1 MGLFDIFK
9 RKKKVVAPV
18 NYDAQL
24 FKSTLN
30 LFTDFGDNINASDI
44 VKICIDRIATHSA
57 KLKPR
62 YVKTEDDK
70 TVQEKKGNIS
80 YLLKFQ
86 PNPLMSPYDFIYRV
100 VTLLYLNNNV
110 FIYPVYDQETYEL
123 LELWPLKPNSVEALK
138 DESGALYLR
147 FYFSDK
153 KPFTLP
159 YESIIH
165 LRRFYG
171 TNDIFGG
178 SGAVS
183 DHSALLKTIRIN
195 DSVLQGLDNAIR
207 TSFQIKGLLKINGML
222 NEKDKQTQ
230 KAEFERALKESVGDS
245 GSSIVPVDL
254 KADYVPLTVDPKLVD
269 STTLSFLQK
278 KIITYFGV
286 SDAIFDNKFNEN
298 EYNAFYEG
306 VIEGIA
312 ISLSEAFSKAL
323 LTRGQLEKGEQ
334 IIFYSERLQYAS
346 WNTKVQAIEKLMGLG
361 ILSLNESRALLGFEP
376 IEGGSRRLQSLN
388 YVDADK
394 ANDYQ
399 LQPIV
404 LQPKK
409 KEDPKDGEGN

>member
-1 MGLFDIFK
+1 MAFFDIFK

-18 NYDAQL
+18 NYDARV
-24 FKSTLN
+24 FKSTLDI
-30 LFTDFGDNINASDI
+30 FQDFGNNINMSDV
-44 VKICIDRIATHSA
+44 VKICIDRIATHAA

-62 YVKTEDDK
+62 YVKTQDDK
-70 TVQEKKGNIS
+70 TVLEKNGNLS

-86 PNPLMSPYDFIYRV
+86 PNPLMTPYDFIYRV
-100 VTLLYLNNNV
+100 VTLLYLNNNA
-110 FIYPVYDQETYEL
+110 FIYPVYDYETYEL
-123 LELWPLKPNSVEALK
+123 KEIWPLKPTSVEVLK
-138 DESGALYLR
+138 DESGAMYLR

-153 KPFTLP
+153 KGFTLP
-159 YESIIH
+159 YESVIH

-171 TNDIFGG
+171 INDVFGG
-178 SGAVS
+178 NGAIS
-183 DHSALLKTIRIN
+183 DHAALLKTIKIN
-195 DSVLQGLDNAIR
+195 DSVLQGLDNAIK
-207 TSFQIKGLLKINGML
+207 TSFQIKGLLKINGIL
-222 NEKDKQTQ
+222 SEKDKTAQ
-230 KAEFERALKESVGDS
+230 KKEFDDALKEATSDG

-254 KADYVPLTVDPKLVD
+254 KSDYVPLNTDPKLVD
-269 STTLSFLQK
+269 STTLTFLQK
-278 KIITYFGV
+278 KIISYFGV
-286 SDAIFDNKFNEN
+286 SDSIFDNKYNEN
-298 EYNAFYEG
+298 EYNAFYES

-312 ISLSEAFSKAL
+312 IALSETFSKAL

-399 LQPIV
+399 LDKFFKK
-404 LQPKK
+404 PKS
-409 KEDPKDGEGN
+409 KEEIDKDE

>member
-24 FKSTLN
+24 FKTTLN
-30 LFTDFGDNINASDI
+30 LFQDFGDNINASDI

-62 YVKTEDDK
+62 YVKTEEDK
-70 TVQEKKGNIS
+70 TVQEKKGNLV
-80 YLLKFQ
+80 YLLKYQ
-86 PNPLMSPYDFIYRV
+86 PNSLMSPYDFIYRV
-100 VTLLYLNNNV
+100 ITLLYLNNNA
-110 FIYPVYDQETYEL
+110 FIYPVYDKDTYEL

-147 FYFSDK
+147 FYFTDK
-153 KPFTLP
+153 KSFTLP

-178 SGAVS
+178 SGAIS
-183 DHSALLKTIRIN
+183 DHSALLKTIKIN

-222 NEKDKQTQ
+222 NEKDKQAQ
-230 KAEFERALKESVGDS
+230 KAEFENALKESIGDG

-269 STTLSFLQK
+269 SATLSFLQK

-323 LTRGQLEKGEQ
+323 LTRGQLERGEQ

-376 IEGGSRRLQSLN
+376 IEGGNRRLQSLN

>member
-9 RKKKVVAPV
+9 RKKKVVAPIS
-18 NYDAQL
+18 YDAHL
-24 FKSTLN
+24 FKTTLD

-70 TVQEKKGNIS
+70 TVQEKKGNLA

-86 PNPLMSPYDFIYRV
+86 PNPLMTPFDFIYKV
-100 VTLLYLNNNV
+100 VTLLYLNNNA
-110 FIYPVYDQETYEL
+110 FIYPVYDQNYDL
-123 LELWPLKPNSVEALK
+123 QALWPLKPNSVEMLK
-138 DESGALYLR
+138 DESGETFLR
-147 FYFSDK
+147 FYFSNGK
-153 KPFTLP
+153 SYVLP

-171 TNDIFGG
+171 TNDLFGG

-183 DHSALLKTIRIN
+183 DHAALLKTIKIN
-195 DSVLQGLDNAIR
+195 DSVLQGLDNAIK
-207 TSFQIKGLLKINGML
+207 TSFQIRGLLKINGIL
-222 NEKDKQTQ
+222 SEKDKTAQ
-230 KAEFERALKESVGDS
+230 KKEFDEALNEATKDG
-245 GSSIVPVDL
+245 GNSIVPVDL
-254 KADYVPLTVDPKLVD
+254 KSDYVPLNTEPKLID
-269 STTLSFLQK
+269 SPTLSFLQK
-278 KIITYFGV
+278 KIISYFGV
-286 SDAIFDNKFNEN
+286 SDAIFDNKYNEN
-298 EYNAFYEG
+298 EYNAFYES

-312 ISLSEAFSKAL
+312 ISLSETFSKAL

-394 ANDYQ
+394 ANEYQ
-399 LQPIV
+399 LDKFFKK
-404 LQPKK
+404 PKS
-409 KEDPKDGEGN
+409 KEEIDQDE

>member
-9 RKKKVVAPV
+9 RKKKVVEPIS
-18 NYDAQL
+18 YDASL
-24 FKSTLN
+24 FRTTLN
-30 LFTDFGDNINASDI
+30 LFQDFGDNINASDI

-70 TVQEKKGNIS
+70 TVQEKKGSIA

-86 PNPLMSPYDFIYRV
+86 PNPLMTPFDFIYKI
-100 VTLLYLNNNV
+100 VTLLYLNNNAFV
-110 FIYPVYDQETYEL
+110 YPVYDSETYEL
-123 LELWPLKPNSVEALK
+123 KELWPIKPNSVEVLK
-138 DESGALYLR
+138 DESGALFLR
-147 FYFSDK
+147 FYFSDQK
-153 KPFTLP
+153 SFLLP
-159 YESIIH
+159 YESVIH

-183 DHSALLKTIRIN
+183 DHAALLKTIKIN

-207 TSFQIKGLLKINGML
+207 TSFQIKGLLKINGIL
-222 NEKDKQTQ
+222 SEKDKNQQ
-230 KAEFERALKESVGDS
+230 KKEFDEALKASASD

-254 KADYVPLTVDPKLVD
+254 KSEYVPLSTDPKLVD
-269 STTLSFLQK
+269 SQTLSFLQK

-286 SDAIFDNKFNEN
+286 SEAIFDNKYDEN

-312 ISLSEAFSKAL
+312 IALSEAFSKAL

-346 WNTKVQAIEKLMGLG
+346 WNTKVLAIEKLMGLG

-394 ANDYQ
+394 ASEYQ
-399 LQPIV
+399 LDKFFKK
-404 LQPKK
+404 PKS
-409 KEDPKDGEGN
+409 KEEVNEDE

>member
-9 RKKKVVAPV
+9 RKKKVVVPID
-18 NYDAQL
+18 YDTRL
-24 FKSTLN
+24 FQTTLN
-30 LFTDFGDNINASDI
+30 LFSDFGDNINASDV

-62 YVKTEDDK
+62 YVKTQDDK
-70 TVQEKKGNIS
+70 TVLEKKGNLA

-86 PNPLMSPYDFIYRV
+86 PNPMMTPYDFIYRV
-100 VTLLYLNNNV
+100 VTLLYLNNNA
-110 FIYPVYDQETYEL
+110 FIYPVYDPLTYDL
-123 LELWPLKPNSVEALK
+123 LELWPIKPNSVEALK
-138 DESGALYLR
+138 DESGELYLR
-147 FYFSDK
+147 FYFTDK
-153 KPFTLP
+153 KAFTLP
-159 YESIIH
+159 YVSIIH

-183 DHSALLKTIRIN
+183 DHAALLKTIKIN
-195 DSVLQGLDNAIR
+195 DSVLQGLDNAIK

-222 NEKDKQTQ
+222 NEKDKQAQ
-230 KAEFERALKESVGDS
+230 KAEFEKALKDSVESG

-254 KADYVPLTVDPKLVD
+254 KADYVPLSVDPKLVD
-269 STTLSFLQK
+269 SNTLTFLQK

-286 SDAIFDNKFNEN
+286 SDAIYDNKYNEN

-312 ISLSEAFSKAL
+312 IAMSEAFSKAL
-323 LTRGQLEKGEQ
+323 LTRSQLEHGEQ

-376 IEGGSRRLQSLN
+376 IEGGNRRLQSLN

-399 LQPIV
+399 LQPII

>member
-18 NYDAQL
+18 DYDARL

-62 YVKTEDDK
+62 YVKTQDDK
-70 TVQEKKGNIS
+70 TVQEKKGDLS

-100 VTLLYLNNNV
+100 VTLLYLNNNA
-110 FIYPVYDQETYEL
+110 FIYPVYDPLTYEL
-123 LELWPLKPNSVEALK
+123 TELWPLKPNSVEALK
-138 DESGALYLR
+138 DESGALFLR
-147 FYFSDK
+147 FYFTDK
-153 KPFTLP
+153 KAFTLP
-159 YESIIH
+159 YESLIH

-178 SGAVS
+178 SGAIS
-183 DHSALLKTIRIN
+183 DHSALLKTIKIN

-222 NEKDKQTQ
+222 NEKDKNAQ
-230 KAEFERALKESVGDS
+230 KAEFERALKDSTGD
-245 GSSIVPVDL
+245 GSSIIPVDL

-269 STTLSFLQK
+269 STTLTFLQK

-286 SDAIFDNKFNEN
+286 SDAIFDSKFNEN

-312 ISLSEAFSKAL
+312 IALSEAFSKAL
-323 LTRGQLEKGEQ
+323 LTKSQLEKGEQ

-376 IEGGSRRLQSLN
+376 IEGGNKRLQSLN
-388 YVDADK
+388 FVDADK

-399 LQPIV
+399 LEPII

-409 KEDPKDGEGN
+409 KEDDKDDKGN

>member
-9 RKKKVVAPV
+9 RKKKVIAPL
-18 NYDAQL
+18 NYDTKL
-24 FKSTLN
+24 FKTTLN
-30 LFTDFGDNINASDI
+30 LFTDFGDNINASDV
-44 VKICIDRIATHSA
+44 VKICIDRIATHAA

-62 YVKTEDDK
+62 YVKAEEDK
-70 TVQEKKGNIS
+70 TVQEKKGNLS

-86 PNPLMSPYDFIYRV
+86 PNPLMTPYDFIYKV
-100 VTLLYLNNNV
+100 VTLLYLNNNA
-110 FIYPVYDQETYEL
+110 FIYPVYDQNTYDL
-123 LELWPLKPNSVEALK
+123 VAIWPIKPNSVEMLK
-138 DESGALYLR
+138 DESGETFLR
-147 FYFSDK
+147 FYFSNGK
-153 KPFTLP
+153 SYTLP

-171 TNDIFGG
+171 TNDLFGG

-183 DHSALLKTIRIN
+183 DHSALLKTIKIN
-195 DSVLQGLDNAIR
+195 DSVLQGLDNAIKS
-207 TSFQIKGLLKINGML
+207 SFQIKGLLKINGIL
-222 NEKDKQTQ
+222 NDKDKTTQ
-230 KAEFERALKESVGDS
+230 KKEFDEALKESVETG
-245 GSSIVPVDL
+245 GSAIVPVDL
-254 KADYVPLTVDPKLVD
+254 KSEYIPLATDPKLID
-269 STTLSFLQK
+269 STTLTFLQK
-278 KIITYFGV
+278 KIISYFGV
-286 SDAIFDNKFNEN
+286 SDAIFDNKYNEN
-298 EYNAFYEG
+298 EYNAFYES

-312 ISLSEAFSKAL
+312 IALSESFSKAL

-334 IIFYSERLQYAS
+334 IVFYSERLQYAS

-376 IEGGSRRLQSLN
+376 IEGGNKRLQSLN

-399 LQPIV
+399 LEPII

>member
-1 MGLFDIFK
+1 MGLFEIFK
-9 RKKKVVAPV
+9 RKKKVVVPID
-18 NYDAQL
+18 YDTRL
-24 FKSTLN
+24 FQTTLN
-30 LFTDFGDNINASDI
+30 LFSDFGDNINASDV

-62 YVKTEDDK
+62 YVKTQDDN
-70 TVQEKKGNIS
+70 TVQEKRGNLAF
-80 YLLKFQ
+80 LLKYQ
-86 PNPLMSPYDFIYRV
+86 PNPMMTPYDFIYRV
-100 VTLLYLNNNV
+100 VTLLYLNNNA
-110 FIYPVYDQETYEL
+110 FIYPKYDEEYNL
-123 LELWPLKPNSVEALK
+123 IELWPIKPNSVEALK
-138 DESGALYLR
+138 DEGGAIYLR
-147 FYFSDK
+147 FYFTDK
-153 KPFTLP
+153 KSFMLP

-195 DSVLQGLDNAIR
+195 DSVLQGLDNAIK

-222 NEKDKQTQ
+222 NEKDKAAQ
-230 KAEFERALKESVGDS
+230 KAEFEKALKDSVESG

-269 STTLSFLQK
+269 SNTLTFLQK

-286 SDAIFDNKFNEN
+286 SDAIFDNKYNEN

-312 ISLSEAFSKAL
+312 IALSEAFSKAL
-323 LTRGQLEKGEQ
+323 LTRSQLEHGEQ

-376 IEGGSRRLQSLN
+376 IEGGNRRLQSLN

-399 LQPIV
+399 LQPII

-409 KEDPKDGEGN
+409 KEDIKDGERN

>member
-1 MGLFDIFK
+1 MGLFEIFK
-9 RKKKVVAPV
+9 RKKKVVVPID
-18 NYDAQL
+18 YDTRL
-24 FKSTLN
+24 FQTTLN
-30 LFTDFGDNINASDI
+30 LFSDFGDNINASDV

-62 YVKTEDDK
+62 YVKTQDDN
-70 TVQEKKGNIS
+70 TVQEKRGNLAF
-80 YLLKFQ
+80 LLKYQ
-86 PNPLMSPYDFIYRV
+86 PNPMMTPYDFIYRV
-100 VTLLYLNNNV
+100 VTLLYLNNNA
-110 FIYPVYDQETYEL
+110 FIYPKYDEEYNL
-123 LELWPLKPNSVEALK
+123 IELWPIKPNSVEALK
-138 DESGALYLR
+138 DEGGAIYLR
-147 FYFSDK
+147 FYFTDK
-153 KPFTLP
+153 KSFMLP

-195 DSVLQGLDNAIR
+195 DSVLQGLDNAIK

-222 NEKDKQTQ
+222 NEKDKAAQ
-230 KAEFERALKESVGDS
+230 KAEFEKALKDSVESG

-269 STTLSFLQK
+269 SNTLTFLQK

-286 SDAIFDNKFNEN
+286 SDAIFDNKYNEN

-312 ISLSEAFSKAL
+312 IALSEAFSKAL
-323 LTRGQLEKGEQ
+323 LTRSQLEHGEQ

-376 IEGGSRRLQSLN
+376 IEGGNRRLQSLN

-399 LQPIV
+399 LQPII

-409 KEDPKDGEGN
+409 KEDIKDGEGN

>member
-9 RKKKVVAPV
+9 RKKKLVAPIS
-18 NYDAQL
+18 YDTKL

-30 LFTDFGDNINASDI
+30 LFQDFGDNINASDV

-70 TVQEKKGNIS
+70 TVQEKKGDLS
-80 YLLKFQ
+80 FLLKFQ
-86 PNPLMSPYDFIYRV
+86 PNYLMTPYDFIYKI
-100 VTLLYLNNNV
+100 VTLLYLNNNAFV
-110 FIYPVYDQETYEL
+110 YPVYDETTYEL
-123 LELWPLKPNSVEALK
+123 KELWPIKPNSVEMLK
-138 DESGALYLR
+138 DEGGGIFLR
-147 FYFSDK
+147 FYFSNGK
-153 KPFTLP
+153 QYTLP

-171 TNDIFGG
+171 TNDLFGG

-183 DHSALLKTIRIN
+183 DHSALLQTIKIN
-195 DSVLQGLDNAIR
+195 DSVLQGLDNAIK

-222 NEKDKQTQ
+222 NEKDKTAQ
-230 KAEFERALKESVGDS
+230 KKEFDKALKESITED
-245 GSSIVPVDL
+245 GSAIVPVDL
-254 KADYVPLTVDPKLVD
+254 KSEYVPLSTDPKLID
-269 STTLSFLQK
+269 STTLTFLQK
-278 KIITYFGV
+278 KIISYFGV
-286 SDAIFDNKFNEN
+286 SDAIFDNKYNEN

-312 ISLSEAFSKAL
+312 IALSEAFSKVL

-376 IEGGSRRLQSLN
+376 IEGGSKRLQSLN

-394 ANDYQ
+394 ANEYQ
-399 LQPIV
+399 LDKFFKH
-404 LQPKK
+404 PKS
-409 KEDPKDGEGN
+409 KEEIDNGEGN

>member
-9 RKKKVVAPV
+9 RKKKVIAPL
-18 NYDAQL
+18 NYDTKL
-24 FKSTLN
+24 FKTTLN
-30 LFTDFGDNINASDI
+30 LFTDFGDNINASDV
-44 VKICIDRIATHSA
+44 VKICIDRIATHAA

-62 YVKTEDDK
+62 YVKTEEDK
-70 TVQEKKGNIS
+70 TVQEKKGNLS

-86 PNPLMSPYDFIYRV
+86 PNPLMTPYDFIYKV
-100 VTLLYLNNNV
+100 VTLLYLNNNA
-110 FIYPVYDQETYEL
+110 FIYPVYDQNTYDL
-123 LELWPLKPNSVEALK
+123 IAIWPIKPNSVEMLK
-138 DESGALYLR
+138 DESGETFLR
-147 FYFSDK
+147 FYFSNGK
-153 KPFTLP
+153 SYTLP

-171 TNDIFGG
+171 TNDLFGG

-183 DHSALLKTIRIN
+183 DHSALLKTIKIN
-195 DSVLQGLDNAIR
+195 DSVLQGLDNAIKS
-207 TSFQIKGLLKINGML
+207 SFQIKGLLKINGIL
-222 NEKDKQTQ
+222 NDKDKTAQ
-230 KAEFERALKESVGDS
+230 KKEFDEALKESVETG
-245 GSSIVPVDL
+245 GSAIVPVDL
-254 KADYVPLTVDPKLVD
+254 KSEYIPLATDPKLID
-269 STTLSFLQK
+269 STTLTFLQK
-278 KIITYFGV
+278 KIISYFGV
-286 SDAIFDNKFNEN
+286 SDAIFDNKYNEN
-298 EYNAFYEG
+298 EYNAFYES

-312 ISLSEAFSKAL
+312 IALSEAFSKAL

-334 IIFYSERLQYAS
+334 IVFYSERLQYAS

-376 IEGGSRRLQSLN
+376 IEGGNKRLQSLN

-399 LQPIV
+399 LEPII